1 VLSEAY
7 RSGVTLAGVSAG
19 AVCWFD
25 AFLFNSGQGPM
36 RPLSGLG
43 LIPMGACPHYTTET
57 DRRAALQ
64 MAVAAG
70 KMPTT
75 LAIDDGVAVAFDYGA
90 RWRSAAQRPA
100 QVPIASAERQQGQPR
115 CY

>member
-1 VLSEAY
+1 
-7 RSGVTLAGVSAG
+7 VTLAGVSAG

-36 RPLSGLG
+36 RPISGLG
-43 LIPMGACPHYTTET
+43 LIPMGACPHYSTET
-57 DRRAALQ
+57 DHSAALQ

-75 LAIDDGVAVAFDYGA
+75 LAIDGGVAVVFENGRPLAIFSVTPGA
-90 RWRSAAQRPA
+90 GAYCVS
-100 QVPIASAERQQGQPR
+100 
-115 CY
+115 